1 MIDRLYYRVQ
11 DVVRL
16 WKNAKFR
23 WKLLTYRD
31 KYKDVKEQG
40 EKGNT
45 NEQAPSSSTEPM
57 MS

>member
-11 DVVRL
+11 DLIQL
-16 WKNAKFR
+16 WRNIKFR

-31 KYKDVKEQG
+31 KYRNEPKG

-45 NEQAPSSSTEPM
+45 DE
-57 MS
+57 